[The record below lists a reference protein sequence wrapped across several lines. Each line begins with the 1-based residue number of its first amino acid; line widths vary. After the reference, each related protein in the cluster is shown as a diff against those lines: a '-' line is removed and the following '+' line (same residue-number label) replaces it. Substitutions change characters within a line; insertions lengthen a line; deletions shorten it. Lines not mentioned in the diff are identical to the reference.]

1 MCFQIGS
8 ARSVQT
14 VHGANDGKYSHITK
28 PGVNL
33 SAGTQASAAT
43 TSNAKKPA
51 IEIDSTDD
59 DASSDEESEE
69 GSDDSSSSDKTSA
82 STSSDKSE
90 HSDGPAG
97 SR

>member
-1 MCFQIGS
+1 M
-8 ARSVQT
+8 
-14 VHGANDGKYSHITK
+14 HGANDGKYSHVTK
-28 PGVNL
+28 SGVNL
-33 SAGTQASAAT
+33 GTRTQASAAT
-43 TSNAKKPA
+43 TLNAEKPA

-59 DASSDEESEE
+59 DASSNEESEDR
-69 GSDDSSSSDKTSA
+69 SDNLSSSDKTSA

>member
-8 ARSVQT
+8 TCSVQM
-14 VHGANDGKYSHITK
+14 VHGANNGKYSHVTK

-33 SAGTQASAAT
+33 GAGTQASAAT
-43 TSNAKKPA
+43 TSNAKKLA
-51 IEIDSTDD
+51 IKIDSTDD

-69 GSDDSSSSDKTSA
+69 GSNDSSSSDKTST
-82 STSSDKSE
+82 STSSDESE

-97 SR
+97 SK